1 MKHRFILFLSLVVLI
16 VVFFWTLPSQKVE
29 VFFCDVGQGDAALIT
44 YKNWQMLID
53 TGPNNKEVLTCLE
66 KYLPFWDKKIEV
78 VMITHGDSDHKGGL
92 IDVSKFYK
100 IEQLFSSENL
110 SQFDLIKTNWITFE
124 VVNPPAVV
132 KTMAGEEDNNKNS
145 VTGILSFYD
154 SKLKKEIKIFMAA
167 DIDLETEQ
175 RLVWQKILKD
185 EVDVLK
191 VSHHGSKD
199 GTSEEL
205 LEVLKPKLAVISVG
219 AKNRFGH
226 PTKEVLDRLK
236 ERGIEVKRTDL
247 NGDIIF
253 IDF

>member
-1 MKHRFILFLSLVVLI
+1 MKTRFILFLSLVVLI
-16 VVFFWTLPSQKVE
+16 VIFFWTLPSQKVE
-29 VFFCDVGQGDAALIT
+29 VYFCDVGQGDAALIT

-53 TGPNNKEVLTCLE
+53 TGPNNKKVLTCLE
-66 KYLPFWDKKIEV
+66 KNIPFWDKKIEV
-78 VMITHGDSDHKGGL
+78 VMITHGDNDHDGGL
-92 IDVSKFYK
+92 PDVSKFYK

-110 SQFDLIKTNWITFE
+110 NQFDLIKTNWMTFE
-124 VVNPPAVV
+124 VVNPKEKVE
-132 KTMAGEEDNNKNS
+132 KGDDNNQNS
-145 VTGILSFYD
+145 VAGILSFYSAD
-154 SKLKKEIKIFMAA
+154 LKREVRVFMAA

-175 RLVWQKILKD
+175 RLVWQKILRQAQD
-185 EVDVLK
+185 EVDILK

-236 ERGIEVKRTDL
+236 EKGIEVKRTDRD
-247 NGDIIF
+247 GDIL
-253 IDF
+253 IDY